1 MYFATSCL
9 LLTLL
14 HYYSRLGTVR
24 RLRFGFN
31 EAKGTSKKL
40 KQFSHQKIEVPGKR
54 QDVTVPL
61 DVESIEK
68 DAQIAKEECSGQVV
82 EFGNGLQQYL
92 FERSNVVET
101 AENDSEKGEETV
113 LQMKDCMENA
123 AQRRSRKGTPCRRTR
138 DNINFTREKKENDE
152 WSVTKGFVGRRSSPG
167 NEGHDNCLNKRPAEH
182 TKTDGMCSEPEGGF
196 HIRQGG
202 GQIKHGTLEKES
214 DCEDITDDES
224 KEDLTIPPP
233 SRERTCQNGNCI
245 QFATGTRKSLDK
257 SNAMRPRCISQF
269 HSLADL
275 EKETT
280 SDRKH
285 DDSKLAD
292 RISRKHQFHGQELT
306 SFNNSANENNASY
319 HAEKEVPSSDHQ
331 GDMTASLAVHP
342 TFLKERNM
350 AERLRKGIPLYMP
363 GRHKWINPE
372 EGLQFYKRPSL
383 VGFLTHDFELK
394 LLKLKRSCN
403 FSGTNPKRLFCDI
416 NVLFSLDHLC
426 RSKWKFGKLTCFS
439 VMAKRQ

>member
-1 MYFATSCL
+1 MFFATPFL

-54 QDVTVPL
+54 QAVTFPL

-68 DAQIAKEECSGQVV
+68 DARIAKGECSGQVV
-82 EFGNGLQQYL
+82 KFGNRLQQYL
-92 FERSNVVET
+92 FERSSVVET
-101 AENDSEKGEETV
+101 AEKDSEKGEETV

-123 AQRRSRKGTPCRRTR
+123 AQRRSRKGTPCRRAR
-138 DNINFTREKKENDE
+138 DNFIREKKENDE
-152 WSVTKGFVGRRSSPG
+152 WSVTNGLVGKRSSPG

-202 GQIKHGTLEKES
+202 GQIGHGTLEKDS

-224 KEDLTIPPP
+224 QEDLTIPPP

-245 QFATGTRKSLDK
+245 QFAAGTRKSLDK

-275 EKETT
+275 ERKTT
-280 SDRKH
+280 SERKH
-285 DDSKLAD
+285 SLDDSKLVD
-292 RISRKHQFHGQELT
+292 RISRKYQFHGQELT
-306 SFNNSANENNASY
+306 PFNNGDNENNASY
-319 HAEKEVPSSDHQ
+319 HAEKGAPSSGHRQ
-331 GDMTASLAVHP
+331 DMTASRAVQSN
-342 TFLKERNM
+342 FLKEKYL
-350 AERLRKGIPLYMP
+350 ADRLGKGIPLYMP
-363 GRHKWINPE
+363 GQHKWINPDG
-372 EGLQFYKRPSL
+372 GLQFYKHPSL
-383 VGFLTHDFELK
+383 VGYLIVDFELK

-416 NVLFSLDHLC
+416 NVFFSLDHLC

-439 VMAKRQ
+439 IMAKRQ